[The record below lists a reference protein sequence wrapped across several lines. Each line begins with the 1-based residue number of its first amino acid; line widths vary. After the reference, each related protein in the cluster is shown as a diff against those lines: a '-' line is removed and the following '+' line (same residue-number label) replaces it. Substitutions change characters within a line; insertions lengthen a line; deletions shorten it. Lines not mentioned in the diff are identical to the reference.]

1 MSLSKKV
8 WQTLSAVDVSDHIE
22 KKGKLSYLSW
32 AWAYGIMMEHY
43 PDIHY
48 TFEEDKCN
56 ETGTVEIRCSVLLTE
71 KDQSMVRN
79 MWLPVMDHRNKA
91 ISNPDKFAIN
101 SSKMRC
107 LTKCFAMFG
116 LGHYI
121 YAGEDLPE
129 AVAKATVS
137 EDQIIAIKKLL
148 DETKSNEAKFLKW
161 LKVENIDQVLA
172 SDYDRAIAAL
182 EAKL

>member
-1 MSLSKKV
+1 MSLSKEV
-8 WQTLSAVDVSDHIE
+8 WQTLSAIDVSNHIE

-56 ETGTVEIRCSVLLTE
+56 ETGTVEIRCNVLLTE

-129 AVAKATVS
+129 AVAKATIS
-137 EDQIIAIKKLL
+137 EDQITNIL
-148 DETKSNEAKFLKW
+148 DLIDHAEVDLPKFMKW
-161 LKVENIDQVLA
+161 LKVDKVDHILA
-172 SDYDRAIAAL
+172 SNYDRVIAAL

>member
-1 MSLSKKV
+1 
-8 WQTLSAVDVSDHIE
+8 
-22 KKGKLSYLSW
+22 
-32 AWAYGIMMEHY
+32 MMRH
-43 PDIHY
+43 
-48 TFEEDKCN
+48 
-56 ETGTVEIRCSVLLTE
+56 
-71 KDQSMVRN
+71 

-101 SSKMRC
+101 TAKMRC
-107 LTKCFAMFG
+107 LTKCFSMFG

-137 EDQIIAIKKLL
+137 EEQI
-148 DETKSNEAKFLKW
+148 TKIINLIDHANVDMPKFMKW
-161 LKVENIDQVLA
+161 LKVDKVDHILA
-172 SDYDRAIAAL
+172 SNYDRVIAAL